1 MRNFTFA
8 IALLVSLFTAPLFA
22 QEAVTPLLNQ
32 GTRELALSGTF
43 EFPEFEELDFD
54 LDVSYG
60 YFFKDGWEVGL
71 RALGSDLSGIE
82 RFDFSVFTEYN
93 FNRQSNIVPFLG
105 ASVGVATVS
114 FDGFSDFESTSTLA
128 PNDEDSTVFSFQGGI
143 KWFIRPYMAISSS
156 IAFNVSTDD
165 IYLADNALQ
174 DNLTRFRFGLRYY
187 F

>member
-1 MRNFTFA
+1 LKKFTILTA
-8 IALLVSLFTAPLFA
+8 SLLCLGASPLFA
-22 QEAVTPLLNQ
+22 QDRVAPMLDQ
-32 GTRELALSGTF
+32 GTKELALSGII
-43 EFPEFEELDFD
+43 EFPEFEEVDFD

-82 RFDFSVFTEYN
+82 RFDFSLFSEYN

-105 ASVGVATVS
+105 ASVGVASVS
-114 FDGFSDFESTSTLA
+114 FDGFDDFESSTTLA
-128 PNDEDSTVFSFQGGI
+128 PNDDESTVFSLQGGI
-143 KWFIRPYMAISSS
+143 KWFVRPYMAVSTS

-165 IYLADNALQ
+165 IYLADNELK
-174 DNLTRFRFGLRYY
+174 DNLTRFRLGLRYY